1 MKPQVGMAVQYFT
14 HKTLEDGPNSPRL
27 EVPIPLGPWAA
38 TITAVRAPDVVTLA
52 VTPPKG
58 RSYPVFNVSMQPTTP
73 VQHYWAYINYEV
85 EEG

>member
-14 HKTLEDGPNSPRL
+14 HKTLEDGPNSKRL

-38 TITAVRAPDVVTLA
+38 TITAVHRDDVVTLA

-58 RSYPVFNVSMQPTTP
+58 RSYPVFNVNKVPTTP
-73 VQHYWAYINYEV
+73 VQHYWAYITYDV
-85 EEG
+85 EE